1 MENEKA
7 SSTRLTEA
15 VARYYAKLLAYKD
28 EYEVARLHADGQF
41 KRKIE
46 AMFEGDYRVVYHL
59 SPPLLARKDPLT
71 GEPGKMR
78 FGPWMGFLFK
88 ILSSLRG
95 LRGTPL
101 DIFGYTEER
110 RTERALIGEYE
121 QTVEQ
126 LLQGLSPQSHA
137 LAVQIAS
144 LPEEIRGYGHIKMKS
159 IVAARRKRGEL
170 LAGFGVASAHRAAA

>member
-1 MENEKA
+1 MIRRPPRSTLFPYTTLFRSRVRKA
-7 SSTRLTEA
+7 ETNSTKLAEA

-41 KRKIE
+41 ERKIE

-59 SPPLLARKDPLT
+59 SPPLLARRDPRT

-78 FGPWMGFLFK
+78 FGPWVGFLFK

-101 DIFGYTEER
+101 DIFGYTAER

-126 LLQGLSPQSHA
+126 LLQGLSPQNHA
-137 LAVQIAS
+137 QLLHRLLVLADQ
-144 LPEEIRGYGHIKMKS
+144 
-159 IVAARRKRGEL
+159 
-170 LAGFGVASAHRAAA
+170 RALEQ